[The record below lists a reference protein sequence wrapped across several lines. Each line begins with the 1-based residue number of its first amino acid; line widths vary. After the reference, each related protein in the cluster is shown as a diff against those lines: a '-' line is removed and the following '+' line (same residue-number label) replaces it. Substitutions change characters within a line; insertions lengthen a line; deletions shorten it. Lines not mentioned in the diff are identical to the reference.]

1 MEKYS
6 QKTAQK
12 GAFFKIFK
20 PIIWAKGC
28 LLDEPCVKKEVKS
41 RATSLFIRFHS
52 KIK

>member
-20 PIIWAKGC
+20 PIMWATIYVPMVIAHVPK
-28 LLDEPCVKKEVKS
+28 VY
-41 RATSLFIRFHS
+41 
-52 KIK
+52 